1 MQGTCELRMCNGS
14 MHETEANARRYEA
27 MRQAEGRVDVARI
40 SPKADEGGL
49 LGDAPAV
56 GGGRGVAAVTTIG
69 TDTRHVKAG

>member
-1 MQGTCELRMCNGS
+1 
-14 MHETEANARRYEA
+14 

-69 TDTRHVKAG
+69 TDTRRVKQVERVRRSATVKRIYGSNNVALDQ

>member
-1 MQGTCELRMCNGS
+1 MK
-14 MHETEANARRYEA
+14 A
-27 MRQAEGRVDVARI
+27 MRQAEGRVDIARV
-40 SPKADEGGL
+40 SPRADEGGL